1 MKKFALLLSLV
12 FVAGIAI
19 AEETKKPAEAP
30 KAPEKSAT
38 VAKADVKA
46 DVKAESMDAEI
57 VSVDATAKTVT
68 IKGEKENKTLNVD
81 AKALSSLKTI
91 KAGEKVTITMTNNA
105 VTEIKAAT
113 AKAPEKK

>member
-30 KAPEKSAT
+30 KAPEKAAAVAT
-38 VAKADVKA
+38 S

-57 VSVDATAKTVT
+57 VSVDAKAKTVT

-91 KAGEKVTITMTNNA
+91 KAGEKVTITMANNA
-105 VTEIKAAT
+105 VTEIKAANV
-113 AKAPEKK
+113 KAPEKK